1 MTMDLRCYTDLDP
14 FGEEC
19 ATPLEELEQDVIH
32 RVTTR
37 RGSNLD
43 DPDFGESVF
52 DWLSAAAADTDAMRA
67 ELEAEIAKDPRVA
80 SVTVTVE
87 KPEDGIYLVTLAI
100 ETDEG
105 ELLSPQIA
113 VDETGARKVG

>member
-1 MTMDLRCYTDLDP
+1 MDLRCYTDLDP

-37 RGSNLD
+37 RGTNLD

-52 DWLSAAAADTDAMRA
+52 DWLSSAAADTDAMRA

-80 SVTVTVE
+80 AVTVTVE
-87 KPEDGIYLVTLAI
+87 KPEAGIYLITLAI

-105 ELLSPQIA
+105 ELLNPQIA
-113 VDETGARKVG
+113 VDETGARKVA